1 MLQDLLP
8 LEQLDNA
15 KWSLKHVYLFKVRVQ
30 VCDNSM
36 IGLVFCS
43 VVNVESRLAV
53 TVDIKDLGKVQKVAW
68 DARTEWY
75 NIGLELNIDADT
87 LDVIE
92 DDKKGIEDR
101 FRAML
106 KTWLRTVQPKPTLE
120 ALAEALR
127 SPTVGYGHLAE
138 QILALK

>member
-1 MLQDLLP
+1 M
-8 LEQLDNA
+8 
-15 KWSLKHVYLFKVRVQ
+15 
-30 VCDNSM
+30 
-36 IGLVFCS
+36 
-43 VVNVESRLAV
+43 
-53 TVDIKDLGKVQKVAW
+53 QKVAW
-68 DARTEWY
+68 DARKEWY

-106 KTWLRTVQPKPTLE
+106 KTWLRTVQPKPTLA

-138 QILALK
+138 QVLALK